1 MSILFI
7 YGKARKAT
15 ICAIVVRKGGMSVN
29 GDGERIRMT
38 ELEKLTLAIQ
48 RAGDEWLES
57 RLVSDQL
64 DADEKNYLAALMSG
78 IEKEQ
83 FDGQKVSDA
92 KLERI
97 ARAMPEFREYV
108 RSRVAAQIKTLK
120 LKNRYDNLG
129 SLWESKRSD
138 QSLEKEKIAKG
149 LFDSGRG

>member
-1 MSILFI
+1 M
-7 YGKARKAT
+7 
-15 ICAIVVRKGGMSVN
+15 
-29 GDGERIRMT
+29 MT
-38 ELEKLTLAIQ
+38 DLEKLIVTTQ
-48 RAGDEWLES
+48 KGGDDWLDAKA
-57 RLVSDQL
+57 VSDQL

-108 RSRVAAQIKTLK
+108 RGRVAAEIKTLR
-120 LKNRYDNLG
+120 LKNRYDNLQK
-129 SLWESKRSD
+129 LWESKRSD

-149 LFDSGRG
+149 IFENGRG